1 MLLVVSL
8 HEEDRG
14 EDGEEHAK
22 VVLKKGQ
29 PVTLNVIFNEQQ
41 RTVHVQYTVPLIIE
55 IYQLSQPASSESS
68 RT

>member
-22 VVLKKGQ
+22 VLLKKGQ
-29 PVTLNVIFNEQQ
+29 PVTLYSMYVIFNEQQ
-41 RTVHVQYTVPLIIE
+41 RTVHVQYTVIVPLII
-55 IYQLSQPASSESS
+55 
-68 RT
+68 

>member
-41 RTVHVQYTVPLIIE
+41 RTVHVQYTVIVPLII
-55 IYQLSQPASSESS
+55 
-68 RT
+68 